1 MPAKIR
7 LSRHG
12 RKSRPYYHIVVAD
25 SRAPR
30 DGRYIEKIGMY
41 NPVTNPATIEIDFDK
56 ALDWLQKGALPT
68 DTARSI
74 LSQKG
79 IMYKKHLLEGV
90 KKGAFSEEE
99 AEQRFNS
106 WMADKERKL
115 VAEQEKV
122 NKGKEE
128 KAKARLEAEA
138 KINEARKA
146 ELAKRNSEL
155 AAEAEASAK
164 AEEAQE
170 PEEAPAEE
178 AKAEAAPEPAEE
190 TKAEAEE
197 TKAEADEEKAE
208 ASAEEPA
215 PEAKEEE
222 KKEEG
227 GEEEKAEENK

>member
-74 LSQKG
+74 LSRKG

-99 AEQRFNS
+99 AEQKFSS
-106 WMADKERKL
+106 WIADKERKL
-115 VAEQEKV
+115 VAEKEKV
-122 NKGKEE
+122 NKSEEE
-128 KAKARLEAEA
+128 KAKARLEEET

-146 ELAKRNSEL
+146 EFAKRNSQL
-155 AAEAEASAK
+155 AAEAEAATKAK
-164 AEEAQE
+164 ETEKE
-170 PEEAPAEE
+170 PAEE
-178 AKAEAAPEPAEE
+178 AKAEAAPESAEE
-190 TKAEAEE
+190 TKAETEE
-197 TKAEADEEKAE
+197 TKVEAEKTKTE
-208 ASAEEPA
+208 ASAEEAA

-222 KKEEG
+222 KKKEG
-227 GEEEKAEENK
+227 GEEEKTEENK